1 MKKLFFVV
9 AIVTV
14 VSMATHAQDDTDRES
29 LYILFSANSASLTAV
44 GTEQAIVNQL
54 ILIQVV
60 ELLQDNPEYRLLIDG
75 HANSVL
81 GTAREERDALLPLSR
96 QRAEAVANFLVEY
109 YGISRNRL
117 IIAGAGGGFP
127 IDDNDGTQNRR
138 VSFLLIPPR

>member
-1 MKKLFFVV
+1 MKKIVFVI
-9 AIVTV
+9 ALAAL
-14 VSMATHAQDDTDRES
+14 VSMAYAQNDSDRES

-44 GTEQAIVNQL
+44 GTEQAIINQL

-60 ELLQDNPEYRLLIDG
+60 QLLHDNPEHRLLIDG

-96 QRAEAVANFLVEY
+96 QRAEAVANYLVEY
-109 YGISRNRL
+109 FGISRNRL
-117 IIAGAGGGFP
+117 IISGAGGSFP
-127 IDDNDGTQNRR
+127 LNDDDGTQNRR